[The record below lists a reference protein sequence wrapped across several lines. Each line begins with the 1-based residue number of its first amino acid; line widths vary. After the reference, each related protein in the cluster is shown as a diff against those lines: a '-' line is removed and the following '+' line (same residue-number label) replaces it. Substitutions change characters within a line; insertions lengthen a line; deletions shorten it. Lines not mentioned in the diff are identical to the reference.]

1 MPEPTTTTAATAM
14 SLSAASLL
22 PFVNGNALLGA
33 VFGAALFAT
42 TKKDLKP
49 LQRLS
54 TMIIAVGFGYL
65 LAPEIITRTFIS
77 NDATAGM
84 IASIFSLPIIL
95 KIMVWVDQSSLTDIW
110 NKFRGGGKP

>member
-1 MPEPTTTTAATAM
+1 MPEPTTTAVATTAA
-14 SLSAASLL
+14 LSVASLL

-49 LQRLS
+49 LQRLI

-65 LAPEIITRTFIS
+65 LAPELTARTFIS

-84 IASIFSLPIIL
+84 IASIFSLPILL
-95 KIMVWVDQSSLTDIW
+95 KIMVWVDQSSLSDLW
-110 NKFRGGGKP
+110 DKFRGGGKS